1 MKLHDILEDKLVQ
14 LNTVKGEL
22 AQISA
27 WSKRRM
33 AKLRWQHAIATVTT
47 LRAMGHQDIP
57 KPDPFALS
65 EGLSRNTSNLLS
77 QVQLPSSLLQIRL
90 FCLLTHTCC
99 PCLLSLDLN
108 QKYRTHVRMLS
119 MQMLEVTSAF

>member
-1 MKLHDILEDKLVQ
+1 MKLHDVLEDKLVQ

-27 WSKRRM
+27 WSKKRM

-57 KPDPFALS
+57 KPDPFAM
-65 EGLSRNTSNLLS
+65 EGLSLNTSSLLS
-77 QVQLPSSLLQIRL
+77 QVQPPCTPLENHAA
-90 FCLLTHTCC
+90 CLLTYLHA
-99 PCLLSLDLN
+99 LLLIFEL
-108 QKYRTHVRMLS
+108 RH
-119 MQMLEVTSAF
+119 AA